1 MESIKI
7 LIADDHVMIA
17 NALSSMLNNSAIC
30 EVVSVAHS
38 VDDLLEQAKTQKV
51 DVFIVDLG
59 FKGTV
64 GDVGIID
71 VLRKVKPEAK
81 IIICSMRSNLHTIK
95 ACYKLG
101 ALAFVNKDSNPDD
114 LIKAVERAGKGER
127 YFIPSVLA
135 QVGEAWVDDPL
146 EGLSE
151 RERKVFMLFVEGAS
165 MEEVIKEVGLS
176 KQSINNLIND
186 RIKPVVGTSRSGFK
200 EAARKMGLI
209 EYID

>member
-1 MESIKI
+1 MEPLKI
-7 LIADDHVMIA
+7 LIADDHIMIA
-17 NALSSMLNNSAIC
+17 NALSSLLNNSPACNVI
-30 EVVSVAHS
+30 SIAHS
-38 VDDLLEQAKTQKV
+38 VDDLLKQANKIEV

-71 VLRKVKPEAK
+71 VLRKVKRDAK
-81 IIICSMRSNLHTIK
+81 IIICSMRNNLHTIK

-101 ALAFVNKDSNPDD
+101 ALAFVNKDSDPDE
-114 LIKAVERAGKGER
+114 LIKAVEMAGKGER

-151 RERKVFMLFVEGAS
+151 RERNVFMLFVEGAS
-165 MEEVIKEVGLS
+165 MEEVIEEIGIS
-176 KQSINNLIND
+176 KQSINNLINE